1 MQTRKPC
8 DNFQQIKSAGI
19 KNSNKNKN
27 MKELLQTQSSN
38 KTPDKLKK
46 FRKTNLLEIGKTT
59 LHHGNYEDV

>member
-1 MQTRKPC
+1 
-8 DNFQQIKSAGI
+8 
-19 KNSNKNKN
+19 